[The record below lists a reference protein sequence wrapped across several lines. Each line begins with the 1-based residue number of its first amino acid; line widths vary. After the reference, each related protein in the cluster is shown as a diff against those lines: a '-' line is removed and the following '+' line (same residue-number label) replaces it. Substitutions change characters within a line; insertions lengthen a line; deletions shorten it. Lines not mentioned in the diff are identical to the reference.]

1 MKHTKTKPKPKTK
14 IKTKLKANDHAA
26 IHDPRTLLG
35 GISPAQFMAEYWE
48 KKPLLI
54 RGALPGLVPPVP
66 LTQLKRLSRR
76 DDVES
81 RLIWRENEEWCME
94 QGPFDHLPR
103 AIEKEWT
110 LLVQGVDL
118 HDDVAS
124 DLLHQF
130 NFVPAARLDDLMI
143 SYATDG
149 GGVGPHVDSYDVF
162 LIQAYGNRR
171 WRYGAQKDLSLVPDL
186 PLKILANFTP
196 EFDEVLEPGDMLYLP
211 PHLAH
216 DGVAVG
222 NCMTLSVGFRAP
234 DAATLARGMLEAASD
249 QIAARSG
256 AGQSAFASPPL
267 PGPSLKKRFKDP
279 KQSAVTEPSAL
290 PKKLIDATCDSV
302 KKLKF
307 DRKLAKRYLGC
318 WLTEPHPLAVFKP
331 TKHRAKLPHALKDM
345 AQGYWRLDRRT
356 RMLYN
361 GKVLYINGEVASLKA
376 KKLLRTLANNRSLD
390 SNTLKSSPEAE
401 DILDYLNEWTR
412 DGWLHW
418 QPT

>member
-1 MKHTKTKPKPKTK
+1 MKQPKYKHH
-14 IKTKLKANDHAA
+14 LALHE
-26 IHDPRTLLG
+26 PRTLLG
-35 GISPAQFMAEYWE
+35 GISPEEFMAEYWQ

-54 RGALPGLVPPVP
+54 RGALPNLMPPVP
-66 LTQLKRLSRR
+66 LAQLKRLSRR

-81 RLIWRENEEWCME
+81 RLIWREANQWCME
-94 QGPFDHLPR
+94 QGPFDQLPR
-103 AIEKEWT
+103 ATEKEWT

-130 NFVPAARLDDLMI
+130 NFVPAARLDDMMI

-149 GGVGPHVDSYDVF
+149 GGVGPHFDSYDVF
-162 LIQAYGNRR
+162 LIQAHGSRR
-171 WRYGAQKDLSLVPDL
+171 WRYGQQKDLSLLPDL
-186 PLKILANFTP
+186 PLKILANFQP

-234 DAATLARGMLEAASD
+234 DAATLARGMLEAESD

-256 AGQSAFASPPL
+256 AGQSPFASPPL
-267 PGPSLKKRFKDP
+267 PGPRLHKRFKDP
-279 KQSAVTEPSAL
+279 EQVAVAEPSAL
-290 PKKLIDATCDSV
+290 PHGLVKATCDAV
-302 KKLKF
+302 KHIKF
-307 DRKLAKRYLGC
+307 DRTLAERYLGC
-318 WLTEPHPLAVFKP
+318 WLSEPHPLAIFESIKHGVTLP
-331 TKHRAKLPHALKDM
+331 TNVKALTK
-345 AQGYWRLDRRT
+345 GYWRLDRRT
-356 RMLYN
+356 RMLYAD
-361 GKVLYINGEVASLKA
+361 KVLYVNGEVATIAA
-376 KKLLRTLANNRSLD
+376 KTVLRALANTRRLD
-390 SNTLKSSPEAE
+390 VTTLKSSRQAE
-401 DILDYLNEWTR
+401 TVLACLNEWTR